1 MAPPA
6 PAVQK
11 PAAPP
16 VLEPESSLEASLR
29 ALAAAFPSGLPNVSL
44 PSSGFVPAPE
54 FEPAAPSVASFDD
67 APSVAPAPQNTPGP
81 DDQQDEPLPDD
92 QPLAVSAEQAIE
104 DEERTRRSAE
114 IVRELLDLMAASG
127 GSVQPQE
134 RALAAD
140 TLLRMLERIPDR
152 SKVELAERVSI
163 MEDPPAMIVSQLVLD
178 ENLEI
183 AGPLIERGTVVSD
196 QDLLAVI
203 ETCNIDKCIMVAR
216 RRHVPQGVANAL
228 IDTQEPNVL
237 LALARNG
244 DVTLAPD
251 VLQRLTDLART
262 QAALQAPL
270 VTRTD
275 MTPQIAFDLFW
286 ALPTELRRYV
296 FSRFLTDSGMLERIL
311 RVTMAAEGDDDSV
324 WDGQSFPPDD
334 QIAEA
339 AALVEHG
346 RMKEAMTLLARL
358 ARVTESSAHRI
369 VADPSGEP
377 LTIIFKAI
385 GISRADFAE
394 TVERWRLSS
403 AAMLRDDRDTD
414 ELTTL
419 FDLLSYNKARVVL
432 TYWDWLSRKTRTNA
446 GIGGVENA
454 A

>member
-1 MAPPA
+1 MS
-6 PAVQK
+6 
-11 PAAPP
+11 
-16 VLEPESSLEASLR
+16 EPG
-29 ALAAAFPSGLPNVSL
+29 SGLA
-44 PSSGFVPAPE
+44 PAPE
-54 FEPAAPSVASFDD
+54 FEPAAPSVTSFENLPARAPEAPVP
-67 APSVAPAPQNTPGP
+67 APSVVHHPEPEPAQP
-81 DDQQDEPLPDD
+81 DLSNPT
-92 QPLAVSAEQAIE
+92 S
-104 DEERTRRSAE
+104 EESEEKTRRSAE

-140 TLLRMLERIPDR
+140 TLLRMLERIPER

-163 MEDPPAMIVSQLVLD
+163 MEDPPSMIVSQLVLD
-178 ENLEI
+178 DNLSI

-203 ETCNIDKCIMVAR
+203 ETCNVDKCTMVAR

-228 IDTQEPNVL
+228 IDLKDSSVL

-244 DVTLAPD
+244 EVTLSPD
-251 VLQRLTDLART
+251 VLQRLTDLARA
-262 QAALQAPL
+262 QSGLQAPL

-275 MTPQIAFDLFW
+275 MTPQIAFNLFW

-334 QIAEA
+334 QIAMA
-339 AALVEHG
+339 ASLVERG
-346 RMKEAMTLLARL
+346 QMKEATTLLSQL
-358 ARVTESSAHRI
+358 ARVSESSAHRI
-369 VADPSGEP
+369 ITDPSGEP
-377 LTIIFKAI
+377 LTIVFKAI
-385 GISRADFAE
+385 GISRAEFAA
-394 TVERWRLSS
+394 TVESWRSS
-403 AAMLRDDRDTD
+403 PAAMLREDRDTE

-419 FDLLSYNKARVVL
+419 FDQLSYNKARVVL
-432 TYWDWLSRKTRTNA
+432 TYWDWLSRKTRSS
-446 GIGGVENA
+446 A